1 LERKIWTGGVVTE
14 SNISDRVVK
23 KVGELFAPSKHED
36 VYALLREYRMGEQKE
51 GTERIHLDILQ
62 LSGGSI
68 EKVEQL
74 VKLANTDSR
83 DVIMAAEYDLRDGK
97 YVKKVPP
104 NS

>member
-1 LERKIWTGGVVTE
+1 MVAE
-14 SNISDRVVK
+14 NDISDRVAK
-23 KVGELFAPSKHED
+23 KVGELFAPSKHAE
-36 VYALLREYRMGEQKE
+36 VYALLREYRMGEDKD

-83 DVIMAAEYDLRDGK
+83 DVIMAAEYDFQDGK
-97 YVKKVPP
+97 YIKKVPP
-104 NS
+104 NSQ